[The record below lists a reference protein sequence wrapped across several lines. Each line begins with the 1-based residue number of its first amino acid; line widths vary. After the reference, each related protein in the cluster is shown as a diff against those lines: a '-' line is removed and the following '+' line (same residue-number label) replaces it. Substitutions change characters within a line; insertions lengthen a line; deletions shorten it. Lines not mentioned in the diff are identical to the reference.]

1 MRRVQLFEWED
12 QPWLPRVFRDFMTDH
27 LRYTH
32 NEAMRRPVNVA
43 IATRL
48 AAILARTQT
57 TQIVDLCAGGGGPI
71 AEIGRILVEELLV
84 PVKILLT
91 DRFPNVTAFKALTA
105 QSGSRIS
112 ARYEST
118 NAMDIPIELEGLRTM
133 FAALHHFGP
142 SGVKLVLEDAVRKRA
157 PIAAFEPLERTFR
170 LVMLVGLMSFVRGF
184 THTHRVGRLTIA
196 RFLLTY
202 VLPLAPAMFAWDGA
216 VSALR
221 MYKAEE
227 LLELARG
234 VAPTQYEWEAGRFDI
249 SGPFGT
255 MPTTYLIGVPLY

>member
-12 QPWLPRVFRDFMTDH
+12 QPWLPGVLRDFMTDH

-32 NEAMRRPVNVA
+32 NEDMRKPVNVA

-48 AAILARTQT
+48 AAILARTHT
-57 TQIVDLCAGGGGPI
+57 RQIVDLCAGGGGPI
-71 AEIGRILVEELLV
+71 AEIGRILAEELSV
-84 PVKILLT
+84 PVKIVLT
-91 DRFPNVTAFKALTA
+91 DRFPNVTAFKGLAS

-118 NAMDIPIELEGLRTM
+118 NAMDVPVELVGLRTM
-133 FAALHHFGP
+133 FAALHHFEP
-142 SGVKLVLEDAVRKRA
+142 LGVKSVLEDAVRKRA
-157 PIAAFEPLERTFR
+157 PIAVFEPLERTFR
-170 LVMLVGLMSFVRGF
+170 LVTLVGLMSFLRGF

-202 VLPLAPAMFAWDGA
+202 VLPVAPAMFAWDGA

-221 MYKAEE
+221 MYTAEE
-227 LLELARG
+227 LLELARS
-234 VAPTQYEWEAGRFDI
+234 VAPTQYDWEVGRFD
-249 SGPFGT
+249 
-255 MPTTYLIGVPLY
+255 

>member
-32 NEAMRRPVNVA
+32 NEAMRKPVNVA

-48 AAILARTQT
+48 AALLARTRT
-57 TQIVDLCAGGGGPI
+57 TQIVDLCAGGGGPVV
-71 AEIGRILVEELLV
+71 EIGRILAEERSV

-91 DRFPNVTAFKALTA
+91 DLFPNVAAFKALEA
-105 QSGSRIS
+105 RSGGRIS

-118 NAMDIPIELEGLRTM
+118 NATNVPGELQGLRTM
-133 FAALHHFGP
+133 FAALHHFQP
-142 SGVKLVLEDAVRKRA
+142 SHVKLVLADAVRKRA
-157 PIAAFEPLERTFR
+157 PIAVFEPLERTVR
-170 LVMLVGLMSFVRGF
+170 MIVLVGLMSFLRGF
-184 THTHRVGRLTIA
+184 THTHRVGRLTIG

-202 VLPLAPAMFAWDGA
+202 VLPLSPAMFAWDGA

-221 MYKAEE
+221 MYTADE
-227 LLELARG
+227 LLELARS
-234 VAPTQYEWEAGRFDI
+234 VATNQYEWEAGRFDVQ
-249 SGPFGT
+249 GPYGA
-255 MPTTYLIGVPLY
+255 MPTTYLIGVPL

>member
-32 NEAMRRPVNVA
+32 NQAMRQPVNAAMASRVA
-43 IATRL
+43 SL
-48 AAILARTQT
+48 LARTQT
-57 TQIVDLCAGGGGPI
+57 TQIVDLCAGGGGPVT
-71 AEIGRILVEELLV
+71 EIGRILVEEHSV

-91 DRFPNVTAFKALTA
+91 DLFPNVAAFNALEA
-105 QSGSRIS
+105 QSPGRVS

-118 NAMDIPIELEGLRTM
+118 NATDVPSELQGLRTM
-133 FAALHHFGP
+133 FAALHHFQP
-142 SGVKLVLEDAVRKRA
+142 SRVKLILADAVRKRA
-157 PIAAFEPLERTFR
+157 PIAVFEPLERTFR
-170 LVMLVGLMSFVRGF
+170 MMALVGLLSFLRGF
-184 THTHRVGRLTIA
+184 THTHRVGQLTTG

-202 VLPLAPAMFAWDGA
+202 VLPLSPAMFAWDGA

-221 MYKAEE
+221 MYTADE

-234 VAPTQYEWEAGRFDI
+234 VGTSHYEWEAGRFDTP
-249 SGPFGT
+249 GPFGP
-255 MPTTYLIGVPLY
+255 MPTTYLIGVPV